1 MSAEPWASRGS
12 LSGGLDVQG
21 TPGSPVTLTSSS
33 EDTTLASLLTKPLV
47 ILTKVGVRGCP
58 QLPRE
63 PMSVVR
69 KQGHE

>member
-12 LSGGLDVQG
+12 LSGGLDVQD

-33 EDTTLASLLTKPLV
+33 EDTTLASFLTKPSV

-58 QLPRE
+58 
-63 PMSVVR
+63 
-69 KQGHE
+69 